1 MRRSVGK
8 ILPALFWALAALPA
22 AAADASAQAQADLVD
37 RVVAIVGD
45 TAILQSEIQEAL
57 FRLQA
62 QQGTRLPNDRQQ
74 MRDLA
79 RQVLHQQINEALV
92 VIHARRDGLTVS
104 DAEVNDEVEDRIAT
118 IKRQFPSE
126 MAFQQALVAAGFT
139 PAEFRLQMI
148 EQTRAE
154 LLTQRYLGQR
164 VSELKPVP
172 ISE

>member
-104 DAEVNDEVEDRIAT
+104 DAEVN
-118 IKRQFPSE
+118 
-126 MAFQQALVAAGFT
+126 
-139 PAEFRLQMI
+139 
-148 EQTRAE
+148 
-154 LLTQRYLGQR
+154 
-164 VSELKPVP
+164 
-172 ISE
+172 